1 VRKKYFRVNTRY
13 LSDFSSDKVVVEMT
27 TKKDMILGIKKLHE
41 LVNEIKLVEN
51 LCDRELNNPEGAGFD
66 LRLGEV
72 YELSGDG
79 FLGVEERN
87 TPAINLL
94 AKYEEGKDEKDNC
107 FIFEPG
113 KYYLVKTIEKVNLP
127 TTLSGVIFPRTTMFR
142 SGIGLFNGVVQP
154 GYSGELTFGVCNLG
168 KSNIKVSFGARVV
181 HITFH
186 EVLGEG
192 NQYRGQWQGGRVA
205 TNGSEI
211 QV

>member
-1 VRKKYFRVNTRY
+1 
-13 LSDFSSDKVVVEMT
+13 
-27 TKKDMILGIKKLHE
+27 MILGIKKLHE
-41 LVNEIKLVEN
+41 LVKEINLVEN
-51 LCDRELNNPEGAGFD
+51 LCSREMENPEGAGFD

-72 YELSGDG
+72 FELSGDG
-79 FLGVEERN
+79 FLGVEERQ
-87 TPAINLL
+87 TPEVKSL
-94 AKYEEGKDEKDNC
+94 AKYNLDKIDDENY

-127 TTLSGVIFPRTTMFR
+127 LTLSGIIFPRTTMFR
-142 SGIGLFNGVVQP
+142 SGLGLFNGIVQP
-154 GYSGELTFGVCNLG
+154 GYQGELTFGVCNLG
-168 KSNIKVSFGARVV
+168 KSNVKISFGSRIV

-205 TNGSEI
+205 TEGKEV

>member
-1 VRKKYFRVNTRY
+1 
-13 LSDFSSDKVVVEMT
+13 
-27 TKKDMILGIKKLHE
+27 MIIGIKKLHE
-41 LVNEIKLVEN
+41 LVSNARLVEN
-51 LCDRELNNPEGAGFD
+51 LCDREMNNPEGAGFD

-72 YELSGDG
+72 YELEGPG
-79 FLGVEERN
+79 FLGVEERD
-87 TPAINLL
+87 TPKINLV
-94 AKYEEGKDEKDNC
+94 AKFEDGKDEKEN
-107 FIFEPG
+107 FFVFEPG

-127 TTLSGVIFPRTTMFR
+127 VTLSGVIFPRTTLFR
-142 SGIGLFNGVVQP
+142 SGLGLFNGVVQP
-154 GYSGELTFGVCNLG
+154 GYSGELTFGICNLG

-205 TNGSEI
+205 TEGKET

>member
-1 VRKKYFRVNTRY
+1 
-13 LSDFSSDKVVVEMT
+13 
-27 TKKDMILGIKKLHE
+27 MILGIKKLHE
-41 LVNEIKLVEN
+41 LVSEIKLVEN
-51 LCDRELNNPEGAGFD
+51 LCEREMNNPEGAGFD

-72 YELSGDG
+72 YELTGDG
-79 FLGVEERN
+79 FLGVEERQ
-87 TPAINLL
+87 TPEAKSL
-94 AKYEEGKDEKDNC
+94 AKVNPEKIVDDNF

-127 TTLSGVIFPRTTMFR
+127 ITLSGIIFPRTTMFR
-142 SGIGLFNGVVQP
+142 SGLGLFNGIVQP
-154 GYSGELTFGVCNLG
+154 GYCGELTFGLCNLG
-168 KSNIKVSFGARVV
+168 NSDIKISFGARIV

-205 TNGSEI
+205 TEGKET